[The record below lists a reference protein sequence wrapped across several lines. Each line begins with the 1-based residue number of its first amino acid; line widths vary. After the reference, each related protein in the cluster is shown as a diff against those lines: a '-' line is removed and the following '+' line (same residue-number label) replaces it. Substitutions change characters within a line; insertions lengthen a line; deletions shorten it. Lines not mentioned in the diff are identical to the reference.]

1 MAEQEQA
8 LAPLLA
14 ALRDLVAW
22 LQATH
27 VPGAIIGGVAA
38 SLLGRP
44 RVTRDIDAVVLLGE
58 KDWVPFLGTGMQL
71 GFVPRLS
78 DPLGFAHTARV
89 LLVRHESSGI
99 DIDIAFGALPFEE
112 EAISRAVW
120 RDIGGVSLPLPVPE
134 DLIIMKAVAHRP
146 RDMADIES
154 ILDAHPKLDRRRVRR
169 WVHEFSTALDTPE
182 ILQDLNAL
190 LAQRKKRRRST

>member
-1 MAEQEQA
+1 MAEQEEA

-44 RVTRDIDAVVLLGE
+44 RATRDIDAVVLLDE
-58 KDWVPFLGTGMQL
+58 KGCGRFLDTGTQL

-112 EAISRAVW
+112 EAITRAVW
-120 RDIGGVSLPLPVPE
+120 RDIGGIRLPLPVPE

-154 ILDAHPKLDRRRVRR
+154 ILDAHLKLDRRRVRR
-169 WVHEFSTALDTPE
+169 WVREFSTALDTPE

-190 LAQRKKRRRST
+190 LARRRKRKRPA

>member
-1 MAEQEQA
+1 MAEQEEA

-44 RVTRDIDAVVLLGE
+44 RVTRDIDAVVLLDE

-120 RDIGGVSLPLPVPE
+120 RDIGGISLPLPVPE

-169 WVHEFSTALDTPE
+169 WVDKFSTALDTPE